1 MRAGRIRHPSF
12 YFIPARDARH
22 GTGLRLP
29 VTVMGPVDG
38 NVKGTSM
45 HRWGSDGWQM
55 IPLSGLFLGDAHMV
69 ATSEVPAA
77 THAGI
82 AHPMFIPHVDD
93 LKYEPFHVC
102 DSPFGPRGRGA
113 MQIAGHATGAQAA
126 HEVTQALKKR
136 ADRRTVSRFHR
147 HPTGIALRINA
158 VAGAGG

>member
-1 MRAGRIRHPSF
+1 MMDQRRCGPEGYGTAH
-12 YFIPARDARH
+12 FISSSRGWRELDGHAPADVTPRH
-22 GTGLRLP
+22 GTGLMLP
-29 VTVMGPVDG
+29 VTVMEPVDG

-45 HRWGSDGWQM
+45 HRWGSDAWQM

-69 ATSEVPAA
+69 ATSAVPAA

-113 MQIAGHATGAQAA
+113 MQIAGHATGAHAA
-126 HEVTQALKKR
+126 HEVTQ
-136 ADRRTVSRFHR
+136 
-147 HPTGIALRINA
+147 P
-158 VAGAGG
+158 